1 MTQVY
6 ITTTE
11 TTLKDR
17 AIALS
22 KELDIPYS
30 PSPEG
35 TDVFTLKVTH
45 AGLELTA
52 LDHPKQKPLR
62 IDFLS
67 GSNYHRYRFGG
78 GKRQLIGRAVGLK
91 PGYKPTVLD
100 ITAGL
105 GRDGFVLAS
114 LGCNVTL
121 VERSPTLFALLR
133 DGLQRAHSATWF
145 QTLSLTLHHQEA
157 CTYLAS
163 LPPEQYPEVIY
174 CDPMFPESKQS
185 ALVKKDMRLLRDL
198 IGDDLDADQLLP
210 HSLKVATKRVVVKR
224 HLHAPL
230 INQRTPSIQFKGKSS
245 RYDVYL
251 RQAISE

>member
-6 ITTTE
+6 ITSNE
-11 TTLKDR
+11 TALIDR

-22 KELDIPYS
+22 KELGIPYN
-30 PSPEG
+30 PSPER
-35 TDVFTLKVTH
+35 TNVFTLNVTY
-45 AGLELTA
+45 AGLELSA
-52 LDHPKQKPLR
+52 LDHPEQKPLR

-67 GSNYHRYRFGG
+67 GTNFHRYRFGG

-91 PGYKPTVLD
+91 SGYKPKVLD

-114 LGCNVTL
+114 LGCSVTL
-121 VERSPTLFALLR
+121 LERSSILYALLR
-133 DGLQRAHSATWF
+133 DGLQRAHSAKWF

-157 CTYLAS
+157 SRYLTS
-163 LPPEQYPEVIY
+163 MPPEEYPEVIY

-224 HLHAPL
+224 HLHAPF
-230 INQRTPSIQFKGKSS
+230 INQSTPSIQFKGKSS

-251 RQAISE
+251 C